1 MKRPILL
8 ILLVLMSCGEGKIH
22 PPSDLL
28 GNWVGAKRPMELNFL
43 KDSLFINSSPA
54 YTTNYLWTNDTLTV
68 EGSIGDN
75 VLFKSYIFLDSIN
88 HTLKL
93 IRLDGGENSFLIRPK
108 K

>member
-1 MKRPILL
+1 MNKLILL
-8 ILLVLMSCGEGKIH
+8 ILLVLMSCAEGKIH
-22 PPSDLL
+22 PPPDLL
-28 GNWVGAKRPMELNFL
+28 GNWVDTTSSIELNFL

-68 EGSIGDN
+68 EGSIGGN

>member
-1 MKRPILL
+1 MNKLILL
-8 ILLVLMSCGEGKIH
+8 IFLVLLSCSEEKIH

-28 GNWVGAKRPMELNFL
+28 GNWVGAKRPIELNFL

-68 EGSIGDN
+68 EGSIGGN

-88 HTLKL
+88 QTLKL
-93 IRLDGGENSFLIRPK
+93 IRLDGGENSFLKRPK